1 MRPARRGAHSSFS
14 GGQHSAANDLPFFPR
29 SHLLPVVR
37 VPQDVS
43 LLHLQVWHRRKGEF
57 QHDAARIASH
67 REKNWRW
74 LANGSRIRKP
84 ANGWIHL
91 GWQTNGP
98 NRIMWLEGLEPGRN
112 SGDGIDTF
120 ARYVYIHGTGNETTL
135 GRPDSHGCVHLSAV
149 DLIPLYDLLPEGTL
163 VWISEV

>member
-1 MRPARRGAHSSFS
+1 MAP
-14 GGQHSAANDLPFFPR
+14 
-29 SHLLPVVR
+29 
-37 VPQDVS
+37 
-43 LLHLQVWHRRKGEF
+43 
-57 QHDAARIASH
+57 IA
-67 REKNWRW
+67 
-74 LANGSRIRKP
+74 
-84 ANGWIHL
+84 
-91 GWQTNGP
+91 